1 MIRVQDFENYSEMHN
16 PKLEEIRVRIV
27 NLLEENAKKIETFR
41 NLAERE
47 RANEAAHKTA
57 ALAAAEECDA
67 NRNRKEL
74 SAARVS
80 ADAAEMYD
88 NLADHLENDAIEG
101 CEPLMGEIDTI
112 MTELVNDIKHKLNAI
127 VLPVGAMRDDLVVD
141 MAEANAMLGTIQRRL
156 MRDKKLKSGFFSP
169 RQFNDDEIINSLNAI
184 YTAVCWDNR
193 KPGVPCWTKHYTP
206 DRGEADNV

>member
-101 CEPLMGEIDTI
+101 CE
-112 MTELVNDIKHKLNAI
+112 
-127 VLPVGAMRDDLVVD
+127 
-141 MAEANAMLGTIQRRL
+141 
-156 MRDKKLKSGFFSP
+156 
-169 RQFNDDEIINSLNAI
+169 
-184 YTAVCWDNR
+184 
-193 KPGVPCWTKHYTP
+193 
-206 DRGEADNV
+206 